1 MQQLGRYELKE
12 KIGEGAMSEVYKAY
26 DPALQRTLAIKVLKP
41 ELAQDKERLG
51 YFLNE
56 VTISGKLSHPNI
68 VQIFDVGEVDDAPF
82 IVMELVDAQSL
93 DEWMRHQS
101 DLPLETVIDIVE
113 QLAAALEYAHAKGI
127 VHRDLKPSNVLIES
141 SGRVRLMDFGVA
153 YLHEPTQD
161 TEHSH
166 DEETIVGTPYYMS
179 PEQLAGKTP
188 DQRSDL
194 YSLGVVMYQLVFG
207 NLPFEAS
214 TIRDLVALIQA
225 SDVNLRTSNCP
236 HAVKKV
242 IRRLLHK
249 KASFRYSNATELRQ
263 QLSALELELSHS
275 SNPWT
280 ERITATWLYTAAVA
294 GVFSIMLLG
303 FLMFTLNDLSKNLSG
318 LLSDYGSMLVQQTK
332 DQVDEPLLLGDD
344 LALKA
349 MTEQIAKNDQ
359 IEYLYITDHSG
370 LIKASASGEDVGSEY
385 HPSEALEPLGMRQ
398 GSRVGQIT
406 PDDNQA
412 GDRVYHFN
420 SPITFNGKQIGS
432 VIIGL
437 SAHSIDDVWWRTT
450 TVLGL
455 FVLFACL
462 SIPALVYMICR
473 FFTNEFKQLGKALQG
488 LYVGNY
494 FTRLPVSKID
504 EIGYAKRQFNEL
516 AEQMEAFIKESDPD
530 IERNQLSDSTIE
542 TNENQTVVIRKTE
555 DVT

>member
-41 ELAQDKERLG
+41 ELAQDKERLS

-101 DLPLETVIDIVE
+101 DLPLETMIDIVE

-153 YLHEPTQD
+153 YLHEPTQESD
-161 TEHSH
+161 HGH

-225 SDVNLRTSNCP
+225 SDVNLSTSRCP

-275 SNPWT
+275 SNRWS
-280 ERITATWLYTAAVA
+280 ERITATWLYTAVVA
-294 GVFSIMLLG
+294 GVFSIVLLG

-318 LLSDYGSMLVQQTK
+318 VLSDYGSMLVQQTK
-332 DQVDEPLLLGDD
+332 DQVDEALLLGDD
-344 LALKA
+344 LALNA
-349 MTEQIAKNDQ
+349 MTEQVAKNDQ

-370 LIKASASGEDVGSEY
+370 VVKATTASTGVGATY
-385 HPSEALEPLGMRQ
+385 QTPPALEPLGLHQ

-406 PDDNQA
+406 PA
-412 GDRVYHFN
+412 GEGDRIYHFN

-455 FVLFACL
+455 FIVFACL
-462 SIPALVYMICR
+462 SIPALVYVICR

-504 EIGYAKRQFNEL
+504 EVGYAKRQFNEL

-530 IERNQLSDSTIE
+530 IERTQLSDSTIE

>member
-113 QLAAALEYAHAKGI
+113 QLAAALEYAHSKGI

-153 YLHEPTQD
+153 YLHEPTQETD
-161 TEHSH
+161 HTH

-225 SDVNLRTSNCP
+225 SDVNLSTSHCP

-275 SNPWT
+275 SNRWS

-294 GVFSIMLLG
+294 GVFSIVLLG

-318 LLSDYGSMLVQQTK
+318 VLSDYGSMLVQQTK
-332 DQVDEPLLLGDD
+332 DQVDEALLLGDD
-344 LALKA
+344 LALNA
-349 MTEQIAKNDQ
+349 MTEQVAKNDQ

-370 LIKASASGEDVGSEY
+370 VVKATTASTGVGTTY
-385 HPSEALEPLGMRQ
+385 KTPSALEPLGLNQ

-406 PDDNQA
+406 PA
-412 GDRVYHFN
+412 GEGDRIYHFN

-455 FVLFACL
+455 FILFACL
-462 SIPALVYMICR
+462 SIPALVYVICR

-504 EIGYAKRQFNEL
+504 EVGYAKRQFNEL

-530 IERNQLSDSTIE
+530 IERTQLSDSTIE

>member
-1 MQQLGRYELKE
+1 MQKLGRYELKE

-41 ELAQDKERLG
+41 ELAQDKERLR

-56 VTISGKLSHPNI
+56 VTISGKLSYPNI

-113 QLAAALEYAHAKGI
+113 QLAAALEYAHSKGI
-127 VHRDLKPSNVLIES
+127 IHRDLKPSNVLIES

-153 YLHEPTQD
+153 YLHEPTQEAD
-161 TEHSH
+161 QAH
-166 DEETIVGTPYYMS
+166 DEESIVGTPYYMS

-225 SDVNLRTSNCP
+225 SDVNLSTSHCP

-263 QLSALELELSHS
+263 QLSALELELSNS
-275 SNPWT
+275 SNRWSQ
-280 ERITATWLYTAAVA
+280 RITATWLYTAAVA
-294 GVFSIMLLG
+294 GVSSVVLLG
-303 FLMFTLNDLSKNLSG
+303 LLMFTLSDLSKSLSG
-318 LLSDYGSMLVQQTK
+318 VLSDYGSMLVQQTK
-332 DQVDEPLLLGDD
+332 DQVDEALLLGDD

-349 MTEQIAKNDQ
+349 MTDQIAENDQ
-359 IEYLYITDHSG
+359 LEYLYITDHSG
-370 LIKASASGEDVGSEY
+370 VVKATTSNVGVGDTY
-385 HPSEALEPLGMRQ
+385 QPPEALEPLGLHQ

-406 PDDNQA
+406 PA
-412 GDRVYHFN
+412 GEGDRIYHFN

-455 FVLFACL
+455 FILFACL
-462 SIPALVYMICR
+462 SIPALVYVICR

-494 FTRLPVSKID
+494 FTRLPVSNID
-504 EIGYAKRQFNEL
+504 EVGYAKRQFNEL
-516 AEQMEAFIKESDPD
+516 AEQMETFIKESDPD
-530 IERNQLSDSTIE
+530 IERTQLSDSTIE

>member
-41 ELAQDKERLG
+41 ELAQDKERLS

-101 DLPLETVIDIVE
+101 DLPLETMIDIVE

-153 YLHEPTQD
+153 YLHEPTQESD
-161 TEHSH
+161 HGH

-225 SDVNLRTSNCP
+225 SDVNLSTSSCP

-275 SNPWT
+275 SNRWS
-280 ERITATWLYTAAVA
+280 ERITATWLYTAVVA
-294 GVFSIMLLG
+294 GVFSIVLLG

-318 LLSDYGSMLVQQTK
+318 VLSDYGSMLVQQTK
-332 DQVDEPLLLGDD
+332 DQVDEALLLGDD
-344 LALKA
+344 LALNA
-349 MTEQIAKNDQ
+349 MTEQVAKNDQ

-370 LIKASASGEDVGSEY
+370 VVKATTASTGVGATY
-385 HPSEALEPLGMRQ
+385 QTPPALEPLGLHQ

-406 PDDNQA
+406 PA
-412 GDRVYHFN
+412 GEGDRIYHFN

-455 FVLFACL
+455 FIVFACL
-462 SIPALVYMICR
+462 SIPALVYVICR

-504 EIGYAKRQFNEL
+504 EVGYAKRQFNEL

-530 IERNQLSDSTIE
+530 IERTQLSDSTIE